1 MTVYYKM
8 RQILL
13 QNVTVLLQDAI
24 VITKC
29 DNFITKWD
37 SYYKTQRLLEI
48 ATVQLIMTVQ
58 NQSTFSSE
66 YLVFFFLRHFYL
78 STSTLFN
85 FSLWTSSLYIN
96 FIITYLFDFP
106 LLLALNLL
114 SASISFPSFLKFF
127 GCCECSKLRSKSK
140 KSDGQSILQAKIRT
154 KFKLY

>member
-37 SYYKTQRLLEI
+37 SYHKMQRLLEI
-48 ATVQLIMTVQ
+48 ATVQLIITVQ

-85 FSLWTSSLYIN
+85 FSL
-96 FIITYLFDFP
+96 
-106 LLLALNLL
+106 
-114 SASISFPSFLKFF
+114 
-127 GCCECSKLRSKSK
+127 
-140 KSDGQSILQAKIRT
+140 
-154 KFKLY
+154 

>member
-29 DNFITKWD
+29 NNFITKWD
-37 SYYKTQRLLEI
+37 SYYKMQRLLEI
-48 ATVQLIMTVQ
+48 ATVQLIITVQ

-85 FSLWTSSLYIN
+85 FIIIHQFHHYLSIWIPSLSSLESSVSFHLVSKFLEVFWMLWMLETKVKIKEKWWSEH
-96 FIITYLFDFP
+96 I
-106 LLLALNLL
+106 
-114 SASISFPSFLKFF
+114 ASKN
-127 GCCECSKLRSKSK
+127 KN
-140 KSDGQSILQAKIRT
+140 KI
-154 KFKLY
+154 